1 VSLEDASEPRLTRRE
16 KEILRLVAKGYTYR
30 EMTDMLVVGSG
41 VVRTN
46 VERIKKKLQLRQRS
60 ELVRWY
66 ATHKD
71 DLDP

>member
-1 VSLEDASEPRLTRRE
+1 MRRE
-16 KEILRLVAKGYTYR
+16 KEILRLVAKGYTYP

-41 VVRTN
+41 LVRTN

>member
-16 KEILRLVAKGYTYR
+16 REILRLVAKGYTYR

-60 ELVRWY
+60 R
-66 ATHKD
+66 
-71 DLDP
+71 

>member
-1 VSLEDASEPRLTRRE
+1 VSREDASEPRLTRRE

>member
-1 VSLEDASEPRLTRRE
+1 M
-16 KEILRLVAKGYTYR
+16 AKGYTYP

-41 VVRTN
+41 LVRTN